1 MRNVDIMRKAYE
13 DLRGNWLIAIGA
25 GLLYLLLTGGAQYV
39 ARQVFGIEVI
49 DGDMDLEPVPSVYNT
64 FPLLIALLLVA
75 PFLLGFAHFYL
86 SIARREEVRIE
97 QIFQGYQNLW
107 KSIAT
112 YVLMVVFLVLWF
124 ILLIIPG
131 IIMSLAY
138 SQAFFILADDQ
149 DIRPLDAI
157 RKSTEMMRGYK
168 WKYFRLQLRLV
179 GLALLC
185 LLTLGIGFIWLYPYA
200 QAVGAVFYE
209 DIKNNP
215 AG

>member
-1 MRNVDIMRKAYE
+1 MKNIDIMRKAYE
-13 DLRGNWLIAIGA
+13 DLKGNWLVAIGA
-25 GLLYLLLTGGAQYV
+25 GLLYLLITGGSQFM
-39 ARQVFGIEVI
+39 ARQVLGIEVL
-49 DGDMDLEPVPSVYNT
+49 DGNVDLEPVPSVYNT

-124 ILLIIPG
+124 MLLIIPG
-131 IIMSLAY
+131 IVMSIAY
-138 SQAFFILADDQ
+138 AQAFYILADD
-149 DIRPLDAI
+149 DTIRPLDAI
-157 RKSTEMMRGYK
+157 RKSADMMKGYK
-168 WKYFRLQLRLV
+168 WKYFRLQLRIV

-200 QAVGAVFYE
+200 QAVNAAFYV
-209 DIKNNP
+209 DIKNNT
-215 AG
+215 AV